1 MEALKT
7 PYDILLKP
15 FVTEKTML
23 QIERDNKIWF
33 FVHERA
39 TRDEVKRAVEQISEM
54 KVANVNILRDKE
66 GKKAIVKISKDFSAE
81 ELATKLGIF

>member
-1 MEALKT
+1 MKS

-15 FVTEKTML
+15 FVTEKSML

-33 FVHERA
+33 IVNERA
-39 TRDEVKRAVEQISEM
+39 TRDQVKRAVEEISEM
-54 KVANVNILRDKE
+54 KVSNVNILRDKE

>member
-1 MEALKT
+1 MRS

-15 FVTEKTML
+15 FVTEKSML
-23 QIERDNKIWF
+23 QIERENKIWF
-33 FVHERA
+33 IVYERA
-39 TRDEVKRAVEQISEM
+39 TRTQIKNAVEEISGM
-54 KVANVNILRDKE
+54 KVSNINILRDKE

>member
-1 MEALKT
+1 MKS

-15 FVTEKTML
+15 FVTEKSML
-23 QIERDNKIWF
+23 QIERENKIWF
-33 FVHERA
+33 IVYERA
-39 TRDEVKRAVEQISEM
+39 TRTQIKNAVEEISGM
-54 KVANVNILRDKE
+54 KVSNINILRDKE

>member
-1 MEALKT
+1 MKS

-15 FVTEKTML
+15 FVTEKSML

-33 FVHERA
+33 IVNEKA
-39 TRDEVKRAVEQISEM
+39 TRDQVKRVVEVISEM
-54 KVANVNILRDKE
+54 KVSNVNILRDKE

>member
-1 MEALKT
+1 MKS

-15 FVTEKTML
+15 FVTEKSML

-33 FVHERA
+33 IVQEKA
-39 TRDEVKRAVEQISEM
+39 TRDQVKRAVEEISEM
-54 KVANVNILRDKE
+54 KVSNVNILRDKE

>member
-1 MEALKT
+1 MKS

-15 FVTEKTML
+15 FVTEKSML

-33 FVHERA
+33 IVNEKA
-39 TRDEVKRAVEQISEM
+39 TRDQVKRAVEEISEM
-54 KVANVNILRDKE
+54 KVSNVNILRDKE

>member
-1 MEALKT
+1 MKS

-15 FVTEKTML
+15 FVTEKSML

-33 FVHERA
+33 IVNEKA
-39 TRDEVKRAVEQISEM
+39 TRDQVKSAVEEISDM

-66 GKKAIVKISKDFSAE
+66 GKKAVVKISKDFSAE

>member
-1 MEALKT
+1 MKS

-15 FVTEKTML
+15 FVTEKSML

-33 FVHERA
+33 IVNEKA
-39 TRDEVKRAVEQISEM
+39 TRDQIKRAAEEISGM
-54 KVANVNILRDKE
+54 KITNVNILRDKE
-66 GKKAIVKISKDFSAE
+66 GKKAVVKISKDFSAE

>member
-1 MEALKT
+1 MKS

-15 FVTEKTML
+15 FVTEKSML

-33 FVHERA
+33 IVNEKA
-39 TRDEVKRAVEQISEM
+39 TRDEIRTAVEEISDM

-66 GKKAIVKISKDFSAE
+66 GKKAVVRISKDFSAE

>member
-1 MEALKT
+1 VEDLKS

-15 FVTEKTML
+15 FVTEKSML

-33 FVHERA
+33 IVHEKA
-39 TRDEVKRAVEQISEM
+39 TRDQIKRAVEEISEM
-54 KVANVNILRDKE
+54 KVSNVNILRDKE
-66 GKKAIVKISKDFSAE
+66 GKKAVVKISKDFSAE

>member
-1 MEALKT
+1 MKN

-23 QIERDNKIWF
+23 QIEKENKIWF
-33 FVHERA
+33 IIQDRA
-39 TRDEVKRAVEQISEM
+39 TRDQVKRAVEEISGM
-54 KVANVNILRDKE
+54 KIKSVNIMRDKE
-66 GKKAIVKISKDFSAE
+66 GKKAIVNISADFSAE

>member
-1 MEALKT
+1 VENLKS

-33 FVHERA
+33 IVYEKA
-39 TRDEVKRAVEQISEM
+39 TRSEVKKAVEEISGM
-54 KVANVNILRDKE
+54 KISNVNILRDKE
-66 GKKAIVKISKDFSAE
+66 GKKAVVKISKDFSAE

>member
-1 MEALKT
+1 MKN

-23 QIERDNKIWF
+23 QIEKENKIWF
-33 FVHERA
+33 IIQDRA
-39 TRDEVKRAVEQISEM
+39 TRDQVKRAVEEISGM
-54 KVANVNILRDKE
+54 KIKSVNIMRDKE
-66 GKKAIVKISKDFSAE
+66 GKKAIVKISADFSAE

>member
-1 MEALKT
+1 MRS

-23 QIERDNKIWF
+23 QIERENKVWF
-33 FVHERA
+33 IVHEKA
-39 TRDEVKRAVEQISEM
+39 TRYQVKKAVEEISGM
-54 KVANVNILRDKE
+54 KISHVNILRDKE
-66 GKKAIVKISKDFSAE
+66 GKKAIVKISADFSAE

>member
-1 MEALKT
+1 MT
-7 PYDILLKP
+7 NPYDILLKP

-33 FVHERA
+33 IVHERA
-39 TRDEVKRAVEQISEM
+39 SRDQVKRAVEEISDM
-54 KVANVNILRDKE
+54 KVSKVNILRDKE
-66 GKKAIVKISKDFSAE
+66 GKKAMVKISKDFSAE

>member
-1 MEALKT
+1 MRS

-15 FVTEKTML
+15 FVTEKSML
-23 QIERDNKIWF
+23 QIERENKIWF
-33 FVHERA
+33 IVYERA
-39 TRDEVKRAVEQISEM
+39 TRTQIKNAVEEISGR
-54 KVANVNILRDKE
+54 KVSNINILRDKE

>member
-1 MEALKT
+1 MKS

-15 FVTEKTML
+15 FVTEESML

-33 FVHERA
+33 IVNEKA
-39 TRDEVKRAVEQISEM
+39 TRDQVKRAVEEISEM
-54 KVANVNILRDKE
+54 KVSNVNILRDKE

>member
-1 MEALKT
+1 MKS

-15 FVTEKTML
+15 FVTEKSML

-33 FVHERA
+33 IVNEKA
-39 TRDEVKRAVEQISEM
+39 TRDQVKRAVEEISEM
-54 KVANVNILRDKE
+54 KVSNVNILRDKE
-66 GKKAIVKISKDFSAE
+66 GKKAVVKISKDFSAE

>member
-1 MEALKT
+1 VEDLKS

-15 FVTEKTML
+15 FVTEKSML

-33 FVHERA
+33 IVNEKA
-39 TRDEVKRAVEQISEM
+39 TRDQVKRAVEEISEM
-54 KVANVNILRDKE
+54 KVSNVNILRDKE

>member
-1 MEALKT
+1 MEDLT
-7 PYDILLKP
+7 NPYDILLKP

-33 FVHERA
+33 IVHERA
-39 TRDEVKRAVEQISEM
+39 SRDQVKRAVEEISDM
-54 KVANVNILRDKE
+54 KVSKVNILRDKE
-66 GKKAIVKISKDFSAE
+66 GKKAMVKISKDFSAE

>member
-1 MEALKT
+1 MKS

-33 FVHERA
+33 IVNEKS
-39 TRDEVKRAVEQISEM
+39 TRDQIKRAVEEISGM
-54 KVANVNILRDKE
+54 KITNVNILRDKE

>member
-1 MEALKT
+1 VEGMRS

-15 FVTEKTML
+15 FVTEKSML
-23 QIERDNKIWF
+23 QIERENKIWF
-33 FVHERA
+33 IVYERA
-39 TRDEVKRAVEQISEM
+39 TRTQIKNAVEEISGM
-54 KVANVNILRDKE
+54 KVSNINILRDKE